1 MAEKWK
7 SYTLPQ
13 FCQGHWMHCCQHWY
27 TGFGRGKGM
36 FICSLL
42 ECCSLI
48 CFKKFGDDVHGT
60 ICPPIPQC
68 IVPCLLTW
76 VVPCNVYYFVP
87 VSIFFISPITT
98 CSLHFLAFCWLLQCF
113 FPIFFSRCCRHLDT
127 FLHGLNITLS
137 SCFLSKLLEMPW
149 LTQTYIVLH
158 AASLSS
164 WIDITNHK
172 GKHWIKLCILG
183 YSANRLSSDV
193 WFIE

>member
-1 MAEKWK
+1 MKIIHSA
-7 SYTLPQ
+7 SILPRPLDALLSTLVHRIWWREGYVYLFPPWMLQ
-13 FCQGHWMHCCQHWY
+13 FNLLKKVWWRCSWNY
-27 TGFGRGKGM
+27 LSSNSSM
-36 FICSLL
+36 FCTVLVNLVTNLATFTTLYQSL
-42 ECCSLI
+42 
-48 CFKKFGDDVHGT
+48 
-60 ICPPIPQC
+60 
-68 IVPCLLTW
+68 
-76 VVPCNVYYFVP
+76 
-87 VSIFFISPITT
+87 FFISPIST
-98 CSLHFLAFCWLLQCF
+98 CSLHFLFFYWLLQCF
-113 FPIFFSRCCRHLDT
+113 FPICFSRCCRHLDT